1 MSRSADVSGGMRA
14 PLAICRSRGRA
25 HDCPDLCEADFYAH
39 YPIGEVVA
47 AFCSLFRVHRVHY
60 EIAPVCVV
68 RPRPP
73 PFAFLRFYRGRGAH
87 TSTISYAL
95 RATLQD
101 LYKRALITSRA
112 RSEAW
117 HFFSASAIKYMLA
130 AAVAGASHS
139 VAPIWWQRADK
150 SRVIRD
156 RIVIDDMHSENHV
169 LALGDAASY
178 SKRSLQTVACT
189 PTNDNDYNYEAC
201 LSWCPNNLRYNCPRC
216 KYVHHVNSDHADAAL
231 RQRHP

>member
-1 MSRSADVSGGMRA
+1 VKLG
-14 PLAICRSRGRA
+14 
-25 HDCPDLCEADFYAH
+25 
-39 YPIGEVVA
+39 
-47 AFCSLFRVHRVHY
+47 
-60 EIAPVCVV
+60 
-68 RPRPP
+68 
-73 PFAFLRFYRGRGAH
+73 
-87 TSTISYAL
+87 IS
-95 RATLQD
+95 
-101 LYKRALITSRA
+101 
-112 RSEAW
+112 
-117 HFFSASAIKYMLA
+117 FSASAIKYMLA

-201 LSWCPNNLRYNCPRC
+201 LSWCPNNPANNCPRC

-231 RQRHP
+231 QQRHP

>member
-1 MSRSADVSGGMRA
+1 MKELPCVSCA
-14 PLAICRSRGRA
+14 PDPHPLHS
-25 HDCPDLCEADFYAH
+25 YA
-39 YPIGEVVA
+39 
-47 AFCSLFRVHRVHY
+47 FR
-60 EIAPVCVV
+60 C
-68 RPRPP
+68 
-73 PFAFLRFYRGRGAH
+73 RGAH
-87 TSTISYAL
+87 TISYTL
-95 RATLQD
+95 RATHRYTCRELLLQ
-101 LYKRALITSRA
+101 AA
-112 RSEAW
+112 REVKLGW
-117 HFFSASAIKYMLA
+117 HFFSASAIEYMLA

-201 LSWCPNNLRYNCPRC
+201 LSWCPNNPANNCPRC